1 MWQMLS
7 GGGVMVWGLVGMGLI
22 ALVLFVERLIA
33 FRRESTDMEVFGPE
47 FTRFMES
54 AVNDPANADRHQE
67 DAGRLCEEH
76 RGHIAEVYYLAIG
89 HRASGPATL
98 RNILNKHIDHTV
110 MPRLRA
116 RMRALILLGKAAP
129 MVGLLGTVYG
139 MMGAFTTI
147 AGVEGQG
154 VDPKQLAGDIGLAL
168 STTFFGLLIAIPVM
182 FASGYLRSR
191 IEQFEVDLERY
202 GDHCLDLLFPARPP
216 MATAGPSSGAKPPD
230 SQLLETMTPHDT
242 RAS

>member
-1 MWQMLS
+1 MWDMLI
-7 GGGVMVWGLVGMGLI
+7 GGGVMGLGLIGMGLI

-33 FRRESTDMEVFGPE
+33 FRRESTDMEEFGPKFAE
-47 FTRFMES
+47 LMDS
-54 AVNDPANADRHQE
+54 ASSDPANADRYQHE
-67 DAGRLCEEH
+67 AKLLCEQH

-89 HRASGPATL
+89 HRASGLATV

-110 MPRLRA
+110 IPRLRA
-116 RMRALILLGKAAP
+116 RMRFMGMLGKAAP

-139 MMGAFTTI
+139 MMGAFSTI

-182 FASGYLRSR
+182 FGSGYLRSR

-202 GDHCLDLLFPARPP
+202 GDHCLDLLFPAHP
-216 MATAGPSSGAKPPD
+216 PSSGSSRPSAVGQRQSPVP
-230 SQLLETMTPHDT
+230 SAGNM
-242 RAS
+242 S